1 MFTIE
6 DEFEATKITLVDD
19 TDPEVQPDVV
29 IRIAADAVAIRQYNV
44 DADLPDE
51 ITLSNSQLADL
62 RAAINLPAGAYTRA
76 D

>member
-6 DEFEATKITLVDD
+6 DEFDATKITLVDD

-29 IRIAADAVAIRQYNV
+29 IKITADSISIRQYNV

-51 ITLSNSQLADL
+51 ITLSHSQLADL
-62 RAAINLPAGAYTRA
+62 RAAINLPAGSYTRA